1 MDIVENNVA
10 AVVSWMLR
18 EGRFN
23 TRMREFGHELCQRIV
38 AAGIPIVR
46 SFCYVGTL
54 HPQVAASAYIWK
66 RGEAQATRIPGEH
79 GIETRADFAQSP
91 LMAARRTR
99 QLVRRRLEDAA
110 SFECSVFAE
119 FRGGGGTDYVALPM
133 VCSNGEVNV
142 ISFMTDRPGGFSA
155 NDIAGLEEVA
165 RALGII
171 VELQSMRRI
180 AKTLLDTYVGART
193 GARVLSGAIR
203 RGTGETI
210 RAVVWINDLRQ
221 FTVAS
226 ETLERDE
233 LIALLNDYFEIV
245 ARAVLAEQGE
255 VLKFIG
261 DGMLAVFELQPNET
275 PATRCAAALR
285 AACTAVAGIAR
296 CNRMRRSE
304 GRPEI
309 RFGIALHLGEVY
321 YGNIG
326 APERLDFTVIGP
338 AVNHTSRIE
347 KLGSELGRI
356 VVASANFAASAP
368 EPLERLGAYNLRGI
382 AETQEI
388 FAPPMSLTID

>member
-1 MDIVENNVA
+1 MEIIDRRAA

-23 TRMREFGHELCQRIV
+23 THAREFGEEMCRRIV

-46 SFCYVGTL
+46 GFCYVGTL

-66 RGEAQATRIPGEH
+66 LGESGATRIAGEH

-91 LMAARRTR
+91 LMAARLTR
-99 QLVRRRLEDAA
+99 QPVRRRLEDPA
-110 SFECSVFAE
+110 SFDFPVLAE
-119 FRGGGGTDYVALPM
+119 LRDEGGADYIALPM
-133 VCSNGEVNV
+133 VCSSGEVNA
-142 ISFMTDRPGGFSA
+142 ISFMTDRPGGFSDA
-155 NDIAGLEEVA
+155 DVAALEEVA
-165 RALGII
+165 RALGILI
-171 VELQSMRRI
+171 ELQSTRRI

-203 RGTGETI
+203 RGAGETI
-210 RAVVWINDLRQ
+210 RAVIWMNDLRQ
-221 FTVAS
+221 FTAAA

-233 LIALLNDYFEIV
+233 LIVLLNDYFEIV
-245 ARAVLAEQGE
+245 ARSVLAEGGE

-261 DGMLAVFELQPNET
+261 DGMLAVFELQPGEA
-275 PATRCAAALR
+275 PAMRCAAALR
-285 AACTAVAGIAR
+285 AARNAVANVAC
-296 CNRMRRSE
+296 CNRARMDS

-309 RFGIALHLGEVY
+309 RFGVALHLGEVY

-347 KLGSELGRI
+347 KRGAELGRI
-356 VVASANFAASAP
+356 VVASADFAAAAN
-368 EPLERLGAYNLRGI
+368 EPLEPLGAYELRGI
-382 AETQEI
+382 AGVHEI
-388 FAPPMSLTID
+388 FAPLVSFKLD